1 MDHVKHER
9 EDYFTL
15 MQVKADQNIK
25 EGEFGKSEVSLV
37 NWEVRGLGKGYC
49 S

>member
-1 MDHVKHER
+1 MNHVKHER
-9 EDYFTL
+9 ENYFML
-15 MQVKADQNIK
+15 MQEKADQNIK

-37 NWEVRGLGKGYC
+37 NWGVRGLGKGYC